1 MRSTVFAR
9 LAALSAVALLTNPTG
24 ARSAPATFDAVRF
37 GARCDAVTTA
47 GIETQL
53 ASPARA
59 GEETLSVQ
67 SGANVSPGSQLYVD
81 ATAPAQEIR
90 YVRRVNGTTLGL
102 SQPLARDHAASA
114 RVYGTGG
121 YVAGTD
127 DSAAINAALAAAA
140 KAGGGT
146 VLLPDAK
153 TSATGKCAI
162 SRPLNVST
170 SNLTF
175 AGRGMH
181 ATTIVAMPGFDY
193 VPELTPRGL
202 GGQYVGMIWT
212 DLAEAP
218 PRPGQYNPP
227 QSPLVNVAIQDLG
240 LDPRA
245 GVQTRFYKYQAIA
258 GHLRAMQHFTVRNVY
273 FELGAPLSN
282 ADLTKPFT
290 GINYLSLSYD
300 PSNASH
306 DLTFE
311 NIEGHNGVGTV
322 QLRQGAGF
330 SQRPCPA
337 RTADRVYNIRI
348 AHERDVVDLEN
359 LQDDRIVVT
368 ASACSPGATIDGVA
382 ISDQNVSIAPD
393 LTSGGANGLKVEAF
407 NAVLSGVQYAD
418 VRYSGSA
425 KGTYNPSGSHTAS
438 GTIFAALAFNKNS
451 EINRVSV
458 SHVNATY
465 SNGLGM
471 VMSGG
476 ENNDPVSMT
485 LQDITLTDTFTPTCI
500 GFGALSAP
508 TGNDTIQLTDFTCTA
523 AAAARAR
530 FGNALYG
537 VRFLP
542 TGGVPTNG
550 VSGTVLV
557 RNGRI
562 SGYSVPIFVYG
573 GGGFRNLTVD
583 GVSWDSGRP
592 EVDRSTVFRNVPQ
605 PH

>member
-9 LAALSAVALLTNPTG
+9 LAALSALAILMNPTA
-24 ARSAPATFDAVRF
+24 ARSAPTTFDAVRF
-37 GARCDAVTTA
+37 GARCDALTTA
-47 GIETQL
+47 GIETRL
-53 ASPARA
+53 ASAARA
-59 GEETLSVQ
+59 GEETLSVL
-67 SGANVSPGSQLYVD
+67 SGANIAPGSQLYVD
-81 ATAPAQEIR
+81 AATPAQEIR

-102 SQPLARDHAASA
+102 SQPLTGDHAASA

-127 DSAAINAALAAAA
+127 DSTAINAALGAAA

-170 SNLTF
+170 SNVTL

-181 ATTIVAMPGFDY
+181 ATTVVAMPGFDY
-193 VPELTPRGL
+193 DPQLTPRGL

-227 QSPLVNVAIQDLG
+227 QTPLVNVTIQDLG
-240 LDPRA
+240 VDPRA
-245 GVQTRFYKYQAIA
+245 GVQTGFYKYQAIA

-273 FELGAPLSN
+273 FELGAPLSIT
-282 ADLTKPFT
+282 DLTKPFT

-300 PSNASH
+300 PANASH

-311 NIEGHNGVGTV
+311 NIESHNGVGTI

-337 RTADRVYNIRI
+337 RTADRVYGIRI
-348 AHERDVVDLEN
+348 TNERDVVDLEN
-359 LQDDRIVVT
+359 LQDDRIVIS
-368 ASACSPGATIDGVA
+368 ASACSPGATIEDIA
-382 ISDQNVSIAPD
+382 ISNQYVSVSPD
-393 LTSGGANGLKVEAF
+393 LASGGANALKVEAF
-407 NAVLSGVQYAD
+407 NAVLSGLQFAN
-418 VRYSGSA
+418 VRYTGSA
-425 KGTYNPSGSHTAS
+425 KGTYTSSGSHTAS
-438 GTIFAALAFNKNS
+438 GTIFAALAFNKDS

-458 SHVNATY
+458 SHVNAMN
-465 SNGLGM
+465 SNGLGV

-476 ENNDPVSMT
+476 TKNEPVSMT
-485 LQDITLTDTFTPTCI
+485 FQDIVLTDTYTPTCI
-500 GFGALSAP
+500 GFGALSQP

-523 AAAARAR
+523 AAVARAH

-550 VSGTVLV
+550 VSGTVVV
-557 RNGRI
+557 RNGHI
-562 SGYSVPIFVYG
+562 SGYPVPISVYG

-583 GVSWDSGRP
+583 GVSWDGGRP
-592 EVDRSTVFRNVPQ
+592 AVDPSTVFRNVPQ

>member
-1 MRSTVFAR
+1 
-9 LAALSAVALLTNPTG
+9 
-24 ARSAPATFDAVRF
+24 
-37 GARCDAVTTA
+37 
-47 GIETQL
+47 
-53 ASPARA
+53 
-59 GEETLSVQ
+59 
-67 SGANVSPGSQLYVD
+67 
-81 ATAPAQEIR
+81 
-90 YVRRVNGTTLGL
+90 
-102 SQPLARDHAASA
+102 
-114 RVYGTGG
+114 
-121 YVAGTD
+121 VAGTD

-258 GHLRAMQHFTVRNVY
+258 ATFGRCSISRVRNVY

-330 SQRPCPA
+330 SQRPAGAHGRPCVQHSDRA
-337 RTADRVYNIRI
+337 RARRRRSRESPRRPHRRNGERV
-348 AHERDVVDLEN
+348 
-359 LQDDRIVVT
+359 Q
-368 ASACSPGATIDGVA
+368 SGATIDGVA
-382 ISDQNVSIAPD
+382 ISDQNVSSLP
-393 LTSGGANGLKVEAF
+393 TSRAEG
-407 NAVLSGVQYAD
+407 
-418 VRYSGSA
+418 R
-425 KGTYNPSGSHTAS
+425 TAS
-438 GTIFAALAFNKNS
+438 RWRPSTRSLRRAIRRCPLLRFREGD
-451 EINRVSV
+451 VQSV
-458 SHVNATY
+458 
-465 SNGLGM
+465 
-471 VMSGG
+471 
-476 ENNDPVSMT
+476 
-485 LQDITLTDTFTPTCI
+485 
-500 GFGALSAP
+500 
-508 TGNDTIQLTDFTCTA
+508 
-523 AAAARAR
+523 R
-530 FGNALYG
+530 
-537 VRFLP
+537 
-542 TGGVPTNG
+542 
-550 VSGTVLV
+550 
-557 RNGRI
+557 
-562 SGYSVPIFVYG
+562 
-573 GGGFRNLTVD
+573 
-583 GVSWDSGRP
+583 
-592 EVDRSTVFRNVPQ
+592 
-605 PH
+605 